1 MTADE
6 LIAYY
11 DKLREELNPSIFVS
25 ERVSHWLMNVEWSIS
40 EKFAETVDTCVS
52 QIREIIVAWGLS
64 ENLLFEVL
72 STSPA
77 NSTARTDFLRIWN
90 AQILSNEAHEIEAVA
105 ELAIYCFTHIV
116 FLTAKSRSH

>member
-25 ERVSHWLMNVEWSIS
+25 ERVSHWVMNVEWSIS
-40 EKFAETVDTCVS
+40 EKFVETVDTCVS
-52 QIREIIVAWGLS
+52 QIREIFVAWGFS

-72 STSPA
+72 STSPT
-77 NSTARTDFLRIWN
+77 NSTVRTDFLHIWN
-90 AQILSNEAHEIEAVA
+90 SQILSNEAHEIEAVA
-105 ELAIYCFTHIV
+105 ELAVHCFTHIV
-116 FLTAKSRSH
+116 FS